1 MNRDGSKGKI
11 SIIKVNVKN
20 KQNKY
25 DDELSDEINFSD
37 SKSSKKETGPIDECV
52 CRICLCTEEEGTPS
66 EDG

>member
-1 MNRDGSKGKI
+1 MQ
-11 SIIKVNVKN
+11 N

-25 DDELSDEINFSD
+25 DDDLSDEINFSE
-37 SKSSKKETGPIDECV
+37 SKSSKREPGGNDEIV